1 MLAVYGWICYADPAK
16 YRWLDSLDL
25 AIHETGHIV
34 FAFHGETLQ
43 LLGGTLMQLIAPTVF
58 VVALWRSGDRHGA
71 TVPLWWLAQNCW
83 NISVYVRDARTQ
95 ELPLVGGGEHDWAL
109 LLGGWGWLARDQAV
123 ADAVRFL
130 GLVLYVL
137 AIWGGHA
144 WLRSAS
150 DADERGTL
158 AQPNKTGA

>member
-1 MLAVYGWICYADPAK
+1 
-16 YRWLDSLDL
+16 
-25 AIHETGHIV
+25 V

-43 LLGGTLMQLIAPTVF
+43 LLGGTLMQLIVPTAF
-58 VVALWRSGDRHGA
+58 VVSLWRSGDRHGA

-137 AIWGGHA
+137 AIWGGRA
-144 WLRSAS
+144 WLRSAP
-150 DADERGTL
+150 DTDETGTL
-158 AQPNKTGA
+158 AQPKKTGT